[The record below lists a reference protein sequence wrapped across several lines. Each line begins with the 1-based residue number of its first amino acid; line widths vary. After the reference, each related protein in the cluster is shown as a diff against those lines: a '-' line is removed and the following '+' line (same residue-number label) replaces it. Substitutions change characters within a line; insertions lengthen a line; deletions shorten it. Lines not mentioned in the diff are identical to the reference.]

1 MTTPRAFAIFCDA
14 IRQEAS
20 GKEILIG
27 VYGSD
32 IIPASLPATILL
44 SIWIKVEG
52 VSAPVNTFT
61 IELTNSSGSSL
72 AKFDGASE
80 TSEPPLHGTFMAALG
95 GLPVIF
101 EKQDTLTAWIDING
115 QRLEA
120 GRLVVSSPRQLPVD
134 R

>member
-1 MTTPRAFAIFCDA
+1 MTTPRAFAVFCDD

-32 IIPASLPATILL
+32 IIPTSLPATILL

-52 VSAPVNTFT
+52 VTVPVNTFT
-61 IELTNSSGSSL
+61 IELTNSSGRSL
-72 AKFDGASE
+72 AKFDG
-80 TSEPPLHGTFMAALG
+80 TSTTSQPPLHGTFMAALG
-95 GLPVIF
+95 GLPITF
-101 EKQDTLTAWIDING
+101 EKPDILTAWIDING

-120 GRLVVSSPRQLPVD
+120 GGLVVSPPRQKPVD
-134 R
+134 